1 MRALN
6 LTVAAASLLAALP
19 SPAFAWGDEG
29 HKAIAAIAD
38 HYLTPAVRQKVHAML
53 KSDPDS
59 LTAHDI
65 ASAATWA
72 DKYRDSDRKATK
84 QRYNATHLWHF
95 VDIETGGE
103 KAGDVYAACFH
114 EPKLPAGT
122 PASQGPAR
130 DCIYNKIGAFA
141 AELADP
147 KVLAAEK
154 TVALKFLL
162 HLVGDAHQP
171 LHTAD
176 NHNSGGNAVRVKAR
190 GSRAG
195 TFHHYWDVELVERV
209 VPNAARGDYQRLS
222 ETLIKEISAKEV
234 AAWPHGT
241 AKDWALESY
250 ALVKRDPIMALPKG
264 EFPRTHELPDA
275 YVENATKQAQE
286 QLQKAGVRLA
296 AVLNEALR

>member
-19 SPAFAWGDEG
+19 TPAFAWGDEG

-38 HYLTPAVRQKVHAML
+38 HFLTPAVRQKVHAML
-53 KSDPDS
+53 EADPDS

-72 DKYRDSDRKATK
+72 DRYRDSDRGTTK

-95 VDIETGGE
+95 VDIETSGA
-103 KAGDVYAACFH
+103 KAGDVFSACFH
-114 EPKLPAGT
+114 EPKIPSGT
-122 PASQGPAR
+122 PVSQGPAR
-130 DCIYNKIGAFA
+130 DCIYNKIGAFSV
-141 AELADP
+141 ELADP
-147 KVLAAEK
+147 KVPAAEK

-162 HLVGDAHQP
+162 HLVGDIHQP

-190 GSRAG
+190 GSRVG
-195 TFHHYWDVELVERV
+195 TFHHYWDVELVERTD
-209 VPNAARGDYQRLS
+209 PGAARGDFQRLS
-222 ETLIKEISAKEV
+222 ETLIKGISTKEV
-234 AAWPHGT
+234 SAWSRGT

-250 ALVKRDPIMALPKG
+250 AIVKGDPIMALPKA
-264 EFPRTHELPDA
+264 EFQRTHELPDA
-275 YVENATKQAQE
+275 YVEAATKQTRE